1 MKIKLNKLLMLCF
14 MGAVFN
20 PVFATEQSPL
30 TLKQIMS
37 DPDWIARSPNGLL
50 WSADS
55 SQFYFERKRLGNSV
69 EDLYK
74 IDISAQSQ
82 VEVAPTETLLVESY
96 KGATSANG
104 KQRVFTYQGDIFI
117 AKEDDSISRLTK
129 TEAYESNATFLN
141 DGRISYQLDNDYFA
155 IDLETNFHAQL
166 VSLNIGREKSSGSKE
181 DFLTEQQKRLFKI
194 VQKRER
200 EKSLKK
206 EQKEQTTEAL
216 ALGKIPT
223 VYFEDAENINQT
235 SLSPNGRYLIVTTS
249 QEGFAGR
256 NDSMPEWVNSSGY
269 VNPKKVR
276 VHVGNADPQR
286 DELWLVD
293 LKTGEKFELSKS
305 KLPRIKD
312 DVLAA
317 IKKENYKAKG
327 EKYRS
332 PKRKNRK
339 ERAVYVYQW
348 AGANGG
354 IHWSESGDNVAI
366 NLFADD
372 NKDRWIVGVNFKTKK
387 LKLHH
392 HHQDEAWVNKSD
404 FHQFGFIPQSED
416 LYFLSEKSGYAHLYV
431 KKQSAKKSKQM
442 TSGKYIVNNLT
453 PSKDGTS
460 IYFKANREHPGEY
473 EIFRVKLDDQKIEQ
487 LTQLDGMT
495 DYSLSPDESTLMLA
509 HSKLLQPT
517 ELYLQA
523 NQVGAKAKRLTHTI
537 ESGFSKIEWNA
548 PEIIAVPSTHFK
560 GEVYSRLYRP
570 AQESKA
576 KASKQAGAP
585 AVIFVHGAGYLQ
597 NAHKGW
603 SGYFR
608 EFMFHNLLAQ
618 QGVTVLDMD
627 YRASKGY
634 GRDHRTAIYRQM
646 GKPELEDFKDG
657 IKYLVEQEGID
668 PKRVGIYGGSYGGFM
683 TFMAL
688 FKEPELFAAGA
699 ALRPVTDW
707 AHYNHWYTSPIL
719 NNPQDDEIA
728 YQRSSPIEFADGLTK
743 PLLIC
748 HGMVDDNVFYKD
760 SVRLV
765 QRLIELEKENFE
777 LAAYPIEPHGFKEPS
792 SWLDEYRR
800 IYKLFKQHV
809 M

>member
-1 MKIKLNKLLMLCF
+1 MKIKLNKLLFLCT
-14 MGAVFN
+14 MGIFLT
-20 PVFATEQSPL
+20 PTFASAQAPL
-30 TLKQIMS
+30 TLNQIMA
-37 DPDWIARSPNGLL
+37 DPDWIARSPNGLI

-55 SQFYFERKRLGNSV
+55 SQFYFEQKRLGNNIK
-69 EDLYK
+69 DLYK
-74 IDISAQSQ
+74 IDVANQTQ
-82 VEVAPTETLLVESY
+82 VEVAPTETLLLESFQ
-96 KGATSANG
+96 GAKSADG
-104 KQRVFTYQGDIFI
+104 KQSVFSYQGDIFI
-117 AKEDDSISRLTK
+117 AEEDNKIIRLTK
-129 TEAYESNATFLN
+129 TEAKESNAMFLN
-141 DGRISYQLDNDYFA
+141 DGRVAYQLGDDYFTV
-155 IDLETNFHAQL
+155 DLETNFHEQL
-166 VSLNIGREKSSGSKE
+166 VSLNIGSNKSHQPKE

-206 EQKEQTTEAL
+206 EQAQQTKEAL
-216 ALGKIPT
+216 ALGEIPS
-223 VYFEDAENINQT
+223 VYFEKAERISQT

-249 QEGFAGR
+249 QEGFEGI
-256 NDSMPEWVNSSGY
+256 NDSMPEWVNKSGY
-269 VNPKKVR
+269 VNPKTVR

-286 DELWLVD
+286 EELWLID
-293 LKTGEKFELSKS
+293 IESGEKTELSKS
-305 KLPRIKD
+305 KLPRITD
-312 DVLAA
+312 DVLAD

-327 EKYRS
+327 KKYRS
-332 PKRKNRK
+332 PKRKDRT
-339 ERAVYVYQW
+339 ERATYVYQW

-354 IHWSESGDNVAI
+354 IQWSDSGDNVAI

-372 NKDRWIVGVNFKTKK
+372 NKDRWIVGVDFKKKK

-404 FHQFGFIPQSED
+404 FHEYGFIPQSEN
-416 LYFLSEKSGYAHLYV
+416 LYFLSEKSGYAHLYI
-431 KKQSAKKSKQM
+431 KKQSAKRPVQI
-442 TSGKYIVNNLT
+442 TSGQYIVNNLT
-453 PSKDGTS
+453 PSKDGLS
-460 IYFKANREHPGEY
+460 MYLKANKEHPGEY
-473 EIFRVKLDDQKIEQ
+473 EIFRVNLKNKNMEQ

-495 DYSLSPDESTLMLA
+495 DYALSPDEQTLMLS

-517 ELYLQA
+517 ELYMQA
-523 NQVGAKAKRLTHTI
+523 NQVGAQAQRLTQTI
-537 ESGFSKIEWNA
+537 ESGFSEIKWNA
-548 PEIIAVPSTHFK
+548 PDIVAVPSTHFK

-570 AQESKA
+570 AEESKA
-576 KASKQAGAP
+576 KASKESGAP

-657 IKYLVEQEGID
+657 IAYLVEQEGID

-728 YQRSSPIEFADGLTK
+728 YNRSSPIEFAEGLTK